1 MKTIRILAVIFAFLS
16 IFTSCNKP
24 IKIDNKFL
32 TAVVPSEYVNATDF
46 KQNDVLY
53 LHYLSKDGLES
64 IFSVDNT
71 QDLIIQP
78 NAQTIKE
85 FTPIQ
90 RLTSR
95 LRSIEEG
102 TKLPNF
108 NWKNFTI
115 TKQPKE
121 LKFKGYNGAE
131 ATFTVDEKIEKLGK
145 TVKRKIKRMIV
156 FKENDL
162 WNFVLAPSEL
172 KNYETEMKTFD
183 EILQSIEIK
192 K

>member
-1 MKTIRILAVIFAFLS
+1 MRTRRILAVMIASLS
-16 IFTSCNKP
+16 IFTSCDKQV
-24 IKIDNKFL
+24 KIDNKYL
-32 TAVVPSEYVNATDF
+32 TATAPKDYVNVTDF

-53 LHYLSKDGLES
+53 LNLSKDGLES
-64 IFSVDNT
+64 IFSIDNT

-95 LRSIEEG
+95 LRSIEEE

-115 TKQPKE
+115 TEQPKE

-131 ATFTVDEKIEKLGK
+131 STFTVDEKIEKLGK
-145 TVKRKIKRMIV
+145 TVKRRIKRMIV
-156 FKENDL
+156 LKENDL

>member
-1 MKTIRILAVIFAFLS
+1 MRTRRTLAVMIASLF
-16 IFTSCNKP
+16 IFTSCNKQV
-24 IKIDNKFL
+24 KIDNKYL
-32 TAVVPSEYVNATDF
+32 TATAPNDYVNVTDF

-53 LHYLSKDGLES
+53 LNLSKDGLES
-64 IFSVDNT
+64 IFSIDNT

-90 RLTSR
+90 RLTNR
-95 LRSIEEG
+95 LRSIEEE

-115 TKQPKE
+115 TEQPKE

-131 ATFTVDEKIEKLGK
+131 ATFSVDEKIEKLGK
-145 TVKRKIKRMIV
+145 TVKRRIKRMIV

-172 KNYETEMKTFD
+172 KNYETEMKIFD

>member
-1 MKTIRILAVIFAFLS
+1 MKTINTLAIIAVFIS
-16 IFTSCNKP
+16 IFTSCNKSV
-24 IKIDNKFL
+24 KIDNQYL
-32 TAVVPSEYVNATDF
+32 TATAPSNYVNVTDF

-53 LHYLSKDGLES
+53 LNDLSKDGLAS
-64 IFSVDNT
+64 IFSVDHT
-71 QDLIIQP
+71 PDLIIQP

-85 FTPIQ
+85 FTPVQ

-95 LRSIEEG
+95 LRSIEEE
-102 TKLPNF
+102 TKSPDF

-115 TKQPKE
+115 TEKPKE
-121 LKFKGYNGAE
+121 IKFKGYNGAE
-131 ATFTVDEKIEKLGK
+131 ANFTVEEKVDKLGK
-145 TVKRKIKRMIV
+145 TVKRKIKRMVI
-156 FKENDL
+156 FTDNDL

-172 KNYETEMKTFD
+172 TSYNAEMKTFD